1 MPADRVT
8 GATTYLT
15 IARDGQA
22 EIEVKRSRFV
32 CDLRRVDNE
41 EAARDVLAAIRKQH
55 WDAGHHC
62 SAMIIGA
69 DASLERSN
77 DDGEPSGTAGAPMLE
92 VLRGHA
98 ISDVVA
104 IVTRWFG
111 GTLLGSGGLA
121 RAYGDGVR
129 AALDELPLVRRSL
142 VEEFIVAVEHDRA
155 GRVENDLRSRG
166 VQVLTTEYAERALIL
181 VGAAAGRRHELESTL
196 AEVMSEHVDLIP
208 AGSGWV
214 DSAL

>member
-1 MPADRVT
+1 MT
-8 GATTYLT
+8 GATAYLT

-22 EIEVKRSRFV
+22 EIEVKRSRFI
-32 CDLRRVDNE
+32 CDLRRVDSE
-41 EAARDVLAAIRKQH
+41 DSAREVLAAIRKQH

-69 DASLERSN
+69 SSAIERSN

-92 VLRGHA
+92 VLRGHG

-104 IVTRWFG
+104 VVTRWFG

-129 AALDELPLVRRSL
+129 AALQDLPLARRSL
-142 VEEFIVAVEHDRA
+142 VEEYQVAVDHDRA

-166 VQVLTTEYAERALIL
+166 VRVISTEYAERALIR
-181 VGAAAGRRHELESTL
+181 VGTAAGRRVELESTL
-196 AEVMSEHVDLIP
+196 AEVMSEQVDLIP
-208 AGSGWV
+208 AGSAWV